1 MTTLA
6 QTEDDRPLWPA
17 LVRGWRRRCPN
28 CGAGPVLRGY
38 LTVRES
44 CPVCHEALHHQRA
57 DDGPAYIT
65 ILIVGHIMGPALL
78 WAFVQWRPDP
88 LILVSI
94 FSVLAVA
101 MTLWLLPRVK
111 GAFVALQWSR
121 RMHGFG
127 ASD

>member
-1 MTTLA
+1 MTALA

-17 LVRGWRRRCPN
+17 IVRGWRRRCPN

-78 WAFVQWRPDP
+78 WAFVKWRPDP
-88 LILVSI
+88 LNSGVDL
-94 FSVLAVA
+94 FGDRGCDDPLASAARERRLRGAA
-101 MTLWLLPRVK
+101 MVTAHAWIRLK
-111 GAFVALQWSR
+111 
-121 RMHGFG
+121 
-127 ASD
+127 